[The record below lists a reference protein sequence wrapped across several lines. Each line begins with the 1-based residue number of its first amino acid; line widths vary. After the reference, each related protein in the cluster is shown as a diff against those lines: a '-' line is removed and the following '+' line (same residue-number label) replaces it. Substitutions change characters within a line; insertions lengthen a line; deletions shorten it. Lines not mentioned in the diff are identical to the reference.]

1 MRRLLA
7 RVPLHEARVPRHT
20 SKIYM
25 HAGGRDPVCERF
37 GVCVRVIR
45 HIAQKV
51 RYLSKDQR
59 TYKKKKDQAADMLSM
74 PGKNFSGSKENLHSA
89 REVLRELYSVY

>member
-51 RYLSKDQR
+51 RYLIKELI
-59 TYKKKKDQAADMLSM
+59 KKKDQAADMLSM